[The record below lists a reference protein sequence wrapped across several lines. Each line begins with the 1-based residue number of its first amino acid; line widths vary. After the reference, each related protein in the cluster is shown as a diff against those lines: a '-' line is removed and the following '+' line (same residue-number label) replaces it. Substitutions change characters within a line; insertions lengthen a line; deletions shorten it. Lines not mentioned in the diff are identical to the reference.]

1 MRKTLTPMVRRPH
14 YLVAWILPPLKT
26 LEHGTNIALSVR
38 FDQTRPAHSAAAEAY
53 QPHVGSYV
61 VP

>member
-1 MRKTLTPMVRRPH
+1 MPTVRRPH
-14 YLVAWILPPLKT
+14 CLVAWILPPLQT

-38 FDQTRPAHSAAAEAY
+38 FDQTQLAHSAAAEAY
-53 QPHVGSYV
+53 RPHVGSHV